1 MSVTIL
7 LADDHR
13 IVCDG
18 LRMVIENAGDMRV
31 VGTATNGR
39 EAVRLARS
47 LAPDVVIM
55 DVAMPELNG
64 IEATRQIVDD
74 CPGVKV
80 IGLSMH
86 ADKRFVRGMLGARAS
101 GYLLKECAAGE
112 LAQAIRTV
120 VKGHIYLSA
129 SITGVV
135 VDDYVQKRASA
146 GEKHRRALTPREREV
161 LQLLAEGRSTRQ
173 IAQALFISVKT
184 VESHRR
190 QIMEKIQIHSV
201 AELTKFAIREG
212 LTSLDF

>member
-1 MSVTIL
+1 M
-7 LADDHR
+7 
-13 IVCDG
+13 
-18 LRMVIENAGDMRV
+18 
-31 VGTATNGR
+31 
-39 EAVRLARS
+39 
-47 LAPDVVIM
+47 
-55 DVAMPELNG
+55 
-64 IEATRQIVDD
+64 
-74 CPGVKV
+74 
-80 IGLSMH
+80 
-86 ADKRFVRGMLGARAS
+86 
-101 GYLLKECAAGE
+101 
-112 LAQAIRTV
+112 
-120 VKGHIYLSA
+120 KGHIYLSA

-190 QIMEKIQIHSV
+190 QIMEKIHIHSV